1 MKSGPLPRFPIAT
14 SECASVHATMLLADL
29 GATVIKVEGPSGDNT
44 RTWMPPTRGEISTY
58 DALPFLDLEIG
69 KWRGR
74 EDACVVER
82 VVESAEGCH
91 GVLDGAA
98 QRATPTRNIDPVEA
112 RLTHYR
118 DHPLAGVR
126 PA

>member
-1 MKSGPLPRFPIAT
+1 MKSGPLPRFAIAT

-29 GATVIKVEGPSGDNT
+29 GATVIKVEGPYGDDI

-58 DALPFLDLEIG
+58 DALPLLDLEIG
-69 KWRGR
+69 KWCGR

-91 GVLDGAA
+91 GVLDGTTH
-98 QRATPTRNIDPVEA
+98 RATPTRNIVPVEA
-112 RLTHYR
+112 RLAHYR
-118 DHPLAGVR
+118 ERPLAGAR